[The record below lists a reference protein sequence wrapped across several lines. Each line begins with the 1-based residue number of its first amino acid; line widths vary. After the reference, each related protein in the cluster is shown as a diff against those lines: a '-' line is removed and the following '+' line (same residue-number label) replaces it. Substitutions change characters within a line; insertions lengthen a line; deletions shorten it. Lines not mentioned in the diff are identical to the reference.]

1 MTAASVSPDPSGSGG
16 ADRALVVTVPAAWAE
31 EVGAILMETLGLFEE
46 VPEAETTYEAGKAG
60 DVASVRLVF
69 YPDTVSDSAALRVA
83 ASGCAPAPGS
93 ASATAGTV
101 ARVATP
107 VDTAPPAPSTK
118 PAHSTEPAL
127 SAKPDLPSPEDVLS
141 MLPVDLRASGM
152 VRIEYHEVVRDWVD
166 GWKDHFRPIVIG
178 RVRIRPPWEPVLEA
192 GPEGFVEVIINPGL
206 GFGTGLH
213 PTTRGTLQLL
223 QAEDAVDDDAA
234 TPSAAPSAPIASEDA
249 GATAMPSTSVRSA
262 ANRRGRGRL
271 LDAGTGS
278 GVLSIAA
285 AKLGWGPIVAF
296 DNDPLALVS
305 ARENVDENGVA
316 GTVTLLEAG
325 VGEISA
331 EWTAGA
337 TVVANMTLDPVL
349 GLLDRLAALGAE
361 GRPSCLVV
369 SGILAGVQEH
379 QLLRIADELGF
390 TPGRRLYEAEWVS
403 LELLLGPVLQ
413 G

>member
-46 VPEAETTYEAGKAG
+46 VPEIETTHEAGKAG

-69 YPDTVSDSAALRVA
+69 YPDTVSDPVASWVA

-93 ASATAGTV
+93 SSA
-101 ARVATP
+101 P
-107 VDTAPPAPSTK
+107 
-118 PAHSTEPAL
+118 STEPAL
-127 SAKPDLPSPEDVLS
+127 LAKSDLPSPEDVLS

-192 GPEGFVEVIINPGL
+192 GPVGLVEVIINPGL

-249 GATAMPSTSVRSA
+249 GATATPSTSVRSVA
-262 ANRRGRGRL
+262 DRRGRGRL

-349 GLLDRLAALGAE
+349 GLLDRLAAFGAE
-361 GRPSCLVV
+361 GRPNCLVV
-369 SGILAGVQEH
+369 SGILAGAQEH

-390 TPGRRLYEAEWVS
+390 APGRRLYEAEWVS
-403 LELLLGPVLQ
+403 LELLPGPVLQ